1 MAFSVSRVSRP
12 ARWLPS
18 PHSWWPVSS
27 RRRCFEGSDNE
38 QPPPPY
44 PRVSGVRHRFRF
56 RPRPFRHAEPGA
68 RAGVPRC
75 LRRLGP
81 QPCLRSRRR
90 RPRRVYRRAHHEAHE
105 TPRARRQLPPAIQHS
120 DRRAADCRFCAVRH
134 RLGDRRLLS
143 RPGACLAD
151 GRLLRVFCLCD
162 RHARRHGVARPGV
175 EQTGVTYSIVS
186 AVGSGSLV
194 GFMLGLLGGGG
205 SILATPLLLYVVG
218 VAEPHVAIGTGAL
231 AVSVNAFA
239 NFGIHA
245 ARRHVWWRCAIVF
258 SALGMVG
265 ALAGSTLGKSM
276 DGDRLMLLF
285 GGVMVV
291 IGALMLRPRKL
302 NTETPRPVDARMCL
316 MTAGVALV
324 SGLASGF
331 FGIGGGFLIV
341 PGLMLATGMP
351 MINAVGSSLLSV
363 GAFGLATAINYAAS
377 GLVDWR
383 LASEFVGGGIIG
395 GVFGMLLSTRL
406 SVYKSLLNRMFA
418 LLIFVVA
425 GYVLYRSMPGLT
437 SR

>member
-1 MAFSVSRVSRP
+1 M
-12 ARWLPS
+12 
-18 PHSWWPVSS
+18 
-27 RRRCFEGSDNE
+27 
-38 QPPPPY
+38 
-44 PRVSGVRHRFRF
+44 
-56 RPRPFRHAEPGA
+56 
-68 RAGVPRC
+68 
-75 LRRLGP
+75 
-81 QPCLRSRRR
+81 
-90 RPRRVYRRAHHEAHE
+90 
-105 TPRARRQLPPAIQHS
+105 
-120 DRRAADCRFCAVRH
+120 
-134 RLGDRRLLS
+134 
-143 RPGACLAD
+143 
-151 GRLLRVFCLCD
+151 
-162 RHARRHGVARPGV
+162 